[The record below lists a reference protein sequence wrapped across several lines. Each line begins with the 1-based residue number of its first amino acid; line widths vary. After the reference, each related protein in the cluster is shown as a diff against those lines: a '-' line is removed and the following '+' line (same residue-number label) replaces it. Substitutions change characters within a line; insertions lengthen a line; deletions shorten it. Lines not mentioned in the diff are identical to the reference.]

1 LFYVFFA
8 KLRQNLNPSFMEE
21 LVKKLVEQAGISEEQ
36 AKKAVEVFKAQ
47 AQEEGFMDKLGE
59 WAGGAKEKLGDFA
72 EGAKEKLGDLAEE
85 ASEAFEKAKG
95 FVSGIWN
102 KVTGGDEEK
111 KEETPKQEEKK

>member
-1 LFYVFFA
+1 
-8 KLRQNLNPSFMEE
+8 MEE

-72 EGAKEKLGDLAEE
+72 EGAKEKLGGLAEDAGE
-85 ASEAFEKAKG
+85 ALEKAKG
-95 FVSGIWN
+95 FVSGLWN
-102 KVTGGDEEK
+102 KVTGGNEEKKETK